1 MLYLLIQ
8 VNESIKYIVPEH
20 VVSIESTNNQFS
32 DLFEAITSGKYG
44 DREVKV
50 FIKREKSESW
60 KEVNNGLKGNL
71 EMLEVLGFLQDT

>member
-1 MLYLLIQ
+1 VY
-8 VNESIKYIVPEH
+8 VPEH

-32 DLFEAITSGKYG
+32 DLFEAIISGEYR

-71 EMLEVLGFLQDT
+71 EC

>member
-1 MLYLLIQ
+1 MY
-8 VNESIKYIVPEH
+8 VPEH

-32 DLFEAITSGKYG
+32 DLFEAIISGEYR

-71 EMLEVLGFLQDT
+71 EC